1 MTIYSLEHRMKDIK
15 AQVKLLNSAMKAGVD
30 CVEIPV
36 DLPKTEK
43 GTLSTPV
50 PFFPFSCYIS
60 HFMFHAPALQKADHT
75 QTLPRCTERPPPRVL
90 PGNFVV

>member
-43 GTLSTPV
+43 GTLSTHAL
-50 PFFPFSCYIS
+50 FFPFSRYTS
-60 HFMFHAPALQKADHT
+60 YFMFHTPSLQKAD
-75 QTLPRCTERPPPRVL
+75 QMQILPRCTERPPPRVL
-90 PGNFVV
+90 PGNSVV